1 MDTFIPRKVQGGM
14 AGECAME
21 NAVGMAAMVKA
32 DRLQMQVIARE
43 LSARLQTEVVVGGV
57 EANMAIA
64 GALTTPGCAAPL
76 AILDLGAGSTDAAI
90 VNAEGQITAVH
101 LAGAGNMVSLL
112 IKTELGLEDLS
123 LAEAIKK
130 YPLAK
135 VESLFSIRHE
145 NGAVEFFREAL
156 SPAVFAKVVYIREG
170 ELVPIDNASPLEKI
184 RLVRR
189 QAKEKVFVTN
199 CLRALRQVSPG
210 GSIRDIAFVVLVG
223 GSSLDFEIP
232 QLITEALSHY
242 GVVAGQGNIRGN
254 RRAAQCGRH
263 RAGTG
268 RSGELNGRSRQP
280 LSLTCYFR
288 MPIMNQTSTLTGQ
301 CVAEFLG
308 TGLLIFFGAGCV
320 AALRVAGASFGQWEI
335 SIIWGLGVA
344 MAIYLTAGVS
354 GAHLNPAVTIALWLF
369 ACFERR
375 KVLPF
380 IVAQTAGAFCAA
392 ALVYGLYRQLFLDL
406 EQSQHIVRGTAASLN
421 LAGVFSTYP
430 HPHITFIQAFAVE
443 TTITAILMAMIMALT
458 DDGNGIPRGPLAP
471 LLIGLL
477 IAVIGASMG
486 PLTGFALNPA
496 RDFGPKLFT
505 SLAGW
510 GSIAFTGGLAI
521 PYFLVP
527 LLAPVV
533 GAIIGAFLYR
543 KLIGHHL
550 PCECGI
556 DE

>member
-1 MDTFIPRKVQGGM
+1 
-14 AGECAME
+14 
-21 NAVGMAAMVKA
+21 
-32 DRLQMQVIARE
+32 
-43 LSARLQTEVVVGGV
+43 
-57 EANMAIA
+57 
-64 GALTTPGCAAPL
+64 
-76 AILDLGAGSTDAAI
+76 
-90 VNAEGQITAVH
+90 
-101 LAGAGNMVSLL
+101 
-112 IKTELGLEDLS
+112 
-123 LAEAIKK
+123 
-130 YPLAK
+130 
-135 VESLFSIRHE
+135 
-145 NGAVEFFREAL
+145 
-156 SPAVFAKVVYIREG
+156 
-170 ELVPIDNASPLEKI
+170 
-184 RLVRR
+184 
-189 QAKEKVFVTN
+189 
-199 CLRALRQVSPG
+199 
-210 GSIRDIAFVVLVG
+210 
-223 GSSLDFEIP
+223 
-232 QLITEALSHY
+232 
-242 GVVAGQGNIRGN
+242 
-254 RRAAQCGRH
+254 
-263 RAGTG
+263 
-268 RSGELNGRSRQP
+268 
-280 LSLTCYFR
+280 
-288 MPIMNQTSTLTGQ
+288 MNQTSTLTGQ

-496 RDFGPKLFT
+496 RDFGPKLFYQ
-505 SLAGW
+505 SGRVGLDRLYRWAGD
-510 GSIAFTGGLAI
+510 
-521 PYFLVP
+521 P
-527 LLAPVV
+527 LLS
-533 GAIIGAFLYR
+533 GAAAGAGGGGDYR
-543 KLIGHHL
+543 GVFVSQAYR
-550 PCECGI
+550 PPSAVRMRYR
-556 DE
+556 

>member
-1 MDTFIPRKVQGGM
+1 
-14 AGECAME
+14 
-21 NAVGMAAMVKA
+21 
-32 DRLQMQVIARE
+32 
-43 LSARLQTEVVVGGV
+43 
-57 EANMAIA
+57 
-64 GALTTPGCAAPL
+64 
-76 AILDLGAGSTDAAI
+76 
-90 VNAEGQITAVH
+90 
-101 LAGAGNMVSLL
+101 
-112 IKTELGLEDLS
+112 
-123 LAEAIKK
+123 
-130 YPLAK
+130 
-135 VESLFSIRHE
+135 
-145 NGAVEFFREAL
+145 
-156 SPAVFAKVVYIREG
+156 
-170 ELVPIDNASPLEKI
+170 
-184 RLVRR
+184 
-189 QAKEKVFVTN
+189 
-199 CLRALRQVSPG
+199 
-210 GSIRDIAFVVLVG
+210 
-223 GSSLDFEIP
+223 
-232 QLITEALSHY
+232 
-242 GVVAGQGNIRGN
+242 
-254 RRAAQCGRH
+254 
-263 RAGTG
+263 
-268 RSGELNGRSRQP
+268 
-280 LSLTCYFR
+280 
-288 MPIMNQTSTLTGQ
+288 MNQTSTLTGQ

-443 TTITAILMAMIMALT
+443 TTITAILMAMIMALI

-543 KLIGHHL
+543 KLIGRHL